1 MHLLTDI
8 LTVDQHTLAQMVF
21 NTSLGS
27 GQSNQLVLT
36 DSAAGTGVRL
46 WSKSLSMEFWSSK
59 CLNASLAN
67 QGGIE

>member
-8 LTVDQHTLAQMVF
+8 LTVDQHTLALMVF